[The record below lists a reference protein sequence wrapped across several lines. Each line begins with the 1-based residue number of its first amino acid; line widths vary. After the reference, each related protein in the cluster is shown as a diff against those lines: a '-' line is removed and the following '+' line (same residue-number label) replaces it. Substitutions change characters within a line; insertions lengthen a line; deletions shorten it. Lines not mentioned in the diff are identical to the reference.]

1 MLDWKIFAVGSAFFA
16 GMTAVLAKIG
26 VRGISSNLATFI
38 RTIVVIVFLS
48 IIIASRNEWKSLSL
62 INKHSLIFL
71 VLSGIT
77 TGLSW
82 LCYFHALKSG
92 PASLVAPIDKFSI
105 VFAVILSILFLGEH
119 LGMYQWIGVFL
130 ITSGVIIILF
140 K

>member
-92 PASLVAPIDKFSI
+92 PASLVAPIDKFSV

>member
-16 GMTAVLAKIG
+16 GMTAVLAKVG

-38 RTIVVIVFLS
+38 RTIVIIVFLS

>member
-92 PASLVAPIDKFSI
+92 PASLVAPIDKFSV

-119 LGMYQWIGVFL
+119 LGVYQWVGICL

>member
-38 RTIVVIVFLS
+38 RTIVIVIFLS

>member
-16 GMTAVLAKIG
+16 GMTAVLAKVG

-38 RTIVVIVFLS
+38 RTIVIIVFLS

-92 PASLVAPIDKFSI
+92 PASLVAPIDKFSV